1 VAWILVVFCATSTD
15 LFKFFWEQDAKALWE
30 RIQERQGVNKWRPDL
45 EEEYEDLE
53 GNVYNKKTYS
63 DLQRQGLI

>member
-1 VAWILVVFCATSTD
+1 MDGPGLLCNFNLSVKI
-15 LFKFFWEQDAKALWE
+15 FWGQDAKALWE
-30 RIQERQGVNKWRPDL
+30 KIQERQGVNKWRPDL
-45 EEEYEDLE
+45 EEEYEDLD